1 MRVPRAPCTAR
12 SAGRAQD
19 CSVTM
24 ALHVTASASDGEKEV
39 AVLWAQW
46 VRLHSAVPFLF
57 EAVTTCLPVN
67 IVAFKRVKQRKGL

>member
-1 MRVPRAPCTAR
+1 MRAPRAPCTAR

-46 VRLHSAVPFLF
+46 VRLHSVPWQQQEVCCPFPF
-57 EAVTTCLPVN
+57 
-67 IVAFKRVKQRKGL
+67 